1 MNWLQRIT
9 DAEGFQLDAGND
21 IKSLIKHQVD
31 CLEAEQ
37 LFRNHPLIIQDDA
50 PHSRSE
56 PRARAFGKSD
66 AGRMLSVSFT
76 IREKWIRV
84 ISARPM
90 AAKERKIYEQIL

>member
-1 MNWLQRIT
+1 MQRIA
-9 DAEGFQLDAGND
+9 DAEGFQWDAGND
-21 IKSLIKHQVD
+21 TKSLIKHQVD

-37 LFRNHPLIIQDDA
+37 IFRNQPLIIQNDA
-50 PHSRSE
+50 LHSRSE
-56 PRARAFGKSD
+56 SRARAFGKSD

-90 AAKERKIYEQIL
+90 AANERKIYEQIL